1 MNINSEDILAKINAR
16 IVLLDG
22 VDPCKNR
29 DLYCKAR
36 IMIEALEIVKE
47 DVYGLIYKNR
57 RVNTNGRNT

>member
-1 MNINSEDILAKINAR
+1 MKIDSEDIIRKINAR

-57 RVNTNGRNT
+57 RMPKNGR